1 MAQLLPALV
10 DLYAMVYAEPPYQEG
25 PEQVDRFRTSLQDEA
40 TRAGFSLI
48 TAGDGGQLV
57 GAAYGWTMPAGR
69 WWSRADEQPP
79 ADIRDVDKLAVMEWI
94 VHPGRRGKGI
104 GAELIRRL
112 LEDRQERYATLASD
126 PRSAARGMYERAGWR
141 QVARTQLSWGPAMD
155 LLVLET
161 RALSNPEVGD

>member
-1 MAQLLPALV
+1 
-10 DLYAMVYAEPPYQEG
+10 
-25 PEQVDRFRTSLQDEA
+25 
-40 TRAGFSLI
+40 
-48 TAGDGGQLV
+48 
-57 GAAYGWTMPAGR
+57 MPAGR
-69 WWSRADEQPP
+69 WWSRADQQPP

-94 VHPGRRGKGI
+94 VHPDRRGEGI

-161 RALSNPEVGD
+161 HAPSNPEAG